1 MVYDFRLAVDPIGN
15 DLEPDNFTE
24 DSLMRFGAPMYF
36 HFFWL
41 MIPLILFLVSA
52 FKKKRALV
60 QKFCG
65 SLMAQRL
72 VPEVVWKNQ
81 KQRNVLLLLALFFG
95 LLSLTQPR
103 WGYQWEE
110 IHSEGV
116 DIIVALDVS
125 NSMLAEDVK
134 PSRLKRAQREISDL
148 LNLMNGDRIGLVAFA
163 GTAFLQCP
171 LTLDYSA
178 ARIFLETLD
187 SDLIPVQGTA
197 LGTAIRTAVQAFSQ
211 KEKKSKALILITD
224 GEDQEGDAQSAA
236 QFAAEQGVK
245 IFIIGVGGEQG
256 APIPEPEGGFKKDQ
270 NGEVVLTKLDETALI
285 EIAKTTQGSYVRSIS
300 GDLDLE
306 TIYFERLK
314 KNVTQKELNIDK
326 RKRWQERFQWPAF
339 LALICLGF
347 ATLQNENKP
356 SVIRGQNLSQ
366 KEA

>member
-1 MVYDFRLAVDPIGN
+1 
-15 DLEPDNFTE
+15 
-24 DSLMRFGAPMYF
+24 MRFGEPMYF

-41 MIPLILFLVSA
+41 MIPLVLFLMSG
-52 FKKKRALV
+52 FKKKRALI
-60 QKFCG
+60 QNFCG
-65 SLMAQRL
+65 PLMAQRL
-72 VPEVVWKNQ
+72 VPDAVWKNQ
-81 KQRNVLLLLALFFG
+81 KRRSTFLLLALFFG

-110 IHSEGV
+110 IRSEGV

-125 NSMLAEDVK
+125 NSMLAQDVK
-134 PSRLKRAQREISDL
+134 PNRLKRAQREISDL
-148 LNLMNGDRIGLVAFA
+148 LNLMNGDRVGLVAFA

-236 QFAAEQGVK
+236 LFAQEQGVK
-245 IFIIGVGGEQG
+245 IFVIGVGAEQG
-256 APIPEPEGGFKKDQ
+256 APIPAPEGGFKKDS
-270 NGEVVLTKLDETALI
+270 NGEVVLTKLNESALI
-285 EIAKTTQGSYVRSIS
+285 EIARVTQGGYVRSIS
-300 GDLDLE
+300 GDMDLE
-306 TIYFERLK
+306 TIYFQNLK
-314 KNVTQKELNIDK
+314 QNVTQKELNVDK

-339 LALICLGF
+339 LALLCLGF
-347 ATLQNENKP
+347 AALLNESRQKA
-356 SVIRGQNLSQ
+356 SEEEDFSQ
-366 KEA
+366 KHPKI